1 MTNQKQIFVANLAD
15 LQKYYRDN
23 VFLIL
28 GGELVIASN
37 AVAPIEGYSL
47 WATKKTSTGI
57 LATSSNTSITSY
69 YIKKEAMPILGKA
82 TAKISFASE
91 AVVKHS
97 KKIKADDAIVLS
109 AIPNGFKTDL
119 VGYTFKKGILEAV
132 SDTILDGATD
142 RTFGPDL
149 HVLVERFRI
158 ATPNIEI
165 YWAGPVALPKSITG
179 VTVLQNIWNA
189 APVQGI
195 GGKVGS
201 VFVEKYL
208 TPLVIVIASLGGYFG
223 AIYGPYTQY
232 SKYADI
238 LEKENAQ
245 LKDSY
250 RFSSDRLDHLQNIQS
265 WLDLK
270 KTAIDP
276 SDKLNNLVNVIGKS
290 TGVSVVSTKIIWND
304 KGGNSKDNYGFK
316 PGNNFEIVVNV
327 PIDYKK
333 PIISQIAPYIKEW
346 SLGSGISLAVSNSLA
361 QTGEKDKNSTQRVAI
376 QGRF

>member
-15 LQKYYRDN
+15 LQKYSRDN

-37 AVAPIEGYSL
+37 TVTPIDGYSL
-47 WATKKTSTGI
+47 WITKKTSTGLI
-57 LATSSNTSITSY
+57 ANATNTSITSY
-69 YIKKEAMPILGKA
+69 YIKKEAMPILAKA
-82 TAKISFASE
+82 TAKVSFAAE
-91 AVVKHS
+91 AVIKHS

-109 AIPNGFKTDL
+109 AIPNGLKTNL
-119 VGYTFKKGILEAV
+119 VGYTFKKGKLEAV
-132 SDTILDGATD
+132 SDTILDGPSD

-165 YWAGPVALPKSITG
+165 YWTGPVPLPKSITG
-179 VTVLQNIWNA
+179 VSVLHNIWSA

-208 TPLVIVIASLGGYFG
+208 TPLIIVLASLGGYFG

-232 SKYADI
+232 AKYADI

-270 KTAIDP
+270 KATIDP
-276 SDKLNNLVNVIGKS
+276 SDKLNNLVTVIGKS
-290 TGVSVVSTKIIWND
+290 EGVSVVSTRIIWND
-304 KGGNSKDNYGFK
+304 KAGNNKENYNFK
-316 PGNNFEIVVNV
+316 PGNNFEIVVNI
-327 PIDYKK
+327 PIDYNK
-333 PIISQIAPYIKEW
+333 PIISQIAPYIKDW
-346 SLGSGISLAVSNSLA
+346 SAGSGISLAVANSLT
-361 QTGEKDKNSTQRVAI
+361 QTGEKDKASKQRVAI